1 MRPENLK
8 GGFAA
13 ASAFLLWGFL
23 PIYWKQLTTAPALE
37 VIAHRWVWTTLLL
50 VGILAATGRLGLL
63 RAEFRS
69 APIFAAHALRAV
81 LLATNWL
88 TYIWAVF
95 HDRILEAS
103 LGYFLVPLVNVA
115 LGMLF
120 LRERLNLPQI
130 IAVGFAVLGVG
141 FFAFQTGGLPW
152 VPLVI
157 AFSFGFYGLLRKQA
171 TVGALSGAAME
182 MSALVPIA
190 IAGLILLQVR
200 GSGTFLSGPPRI
212 DFLLAGTGIIT
223 AIPLVLFGYSS
234 KRITL
239 TSIGLF
245 QYLAPTVK
253 FVIGL
258 WVYHEPFTAMQLAG
272 FSLIWTA
279 LALYSWNGL
288 WFERR
293 RPIPVVPE

>member
-1 MRPENLK
+1 MRSENVK

-23 PIYWKQLTTAPALE
+23 PIYWKQLAAEPALE
-37 VIAHRWVWTTLLL
+37 VIAHRWFWTALLL
-50 VGILAATGRLGLL
+50 TGILAVTGRLGLL

-69 APIFAAHALRAV
+69 APIFTSHAIRAL

-95 HDRILEAS
+95 HERILEAS

-115 LGMLF
+115 LGMIF
-120 LRERLNLPQI
+120 LKERLSYPQW
-130 IAVGFAVLGVG
+130 IAVGFAVIGVG
-141 FFAFQTGGLPW
+141 FFAFQAGGLPW

-171 TVGALSGAAME
+171 SVGALSGAAVE
-182 MSALVPIA
+182 MNALLPIA
-190 IAGLILLQVR
+190 IIGLLVLQVR
-200 GSGTFLSGPPRI
+200 GDGIFLHESTRV
-212 DFLLAGTGIIT
+212 DLLLVGTGVIT
-223 AIPLVLFGYSS
+223 AIPLVLFGYCSG
-234 KRITL
+234 RITL

-258 WVYHEPFTAMQLAG
+258 WIYHEPFTMTQLAG
-272 FSLIWTA
+272 FVFIWTA
-279 LALYSWNGL
+279 LAIYSWNGL

-293 RPIPVVPE
+293 RLIPILPE